1 MTEERRREER
11 RESAVALA
19 DIRAGANVH
28 RVKVRNVSSGG
39 AMVEGITGLVVG
51 EPVALNLVKT
61 GWVEGHVAW
70 VLGDRLG
77 IAFSEE
83 IDFQ

>member
-11 RESAVALA
+11 RESAVLLT
-19 DIRAGANVH
+19 DIRAGASVH
-28 RVKVRNVSSGG
+28 RAKVRNISSGG
-39 AMVEGITGLVVG
+39 AMVEGFAGAVVG
-51 EPVALNLVKT
+51 DPIALNLGNA

-70 VLGDRLG
+70 VLDDRFG
-77 IAFSEE
+77 VAFSEE